1 MIDQA
6 NKMGLVKTFNK
17 NQQNYFKNLED
28 ELMKILGEFKV
39 EESEAIKDGLE
50 ITPADLSI
58 NSEPPEED
66 VYMQQVG
73 EN

>member
-1 MIDQA
+1 
-6 NKMGLVKTFNK
+6 
-17 NQQNYFKNLED
+17 
-28 ELMKILGEFKV
+28 MKILGEFKV

-66 VYMQQVG
+66 VYMQ
-73 EN
+73 